1 MAGSKSAYLEN
12 KALDTVLGGPT
23 YTLPGTVYIALSTQ
37 AFNKT
42 TPGTEVSAAGYAR
55 AAVTNNATNWP
66 PAASSQKSN
75 ATVIT
80 FPAAQADWGTITAF
94 YIYDAASTGNV
105 LYGADLSTARF
116 IANGDTA
123 SFAVSAIT
131 LIET

>member
-23 YTLPGTVYIALSTQ
+23 FTLPATVYVALSIA

-42 TPGTEVSAAGYAR
+42 TAGTEVSGGSYAR
-55 AAVTNNATNWP
+55 AAVTNNSTNWP
-66 PAASSQKSN
+66 AAASSTKAN

-80 FPAAQADWGTITAF
+80 FPAASADWGTIVAF
-94 YIYDAASTGNV
+94 YIYDAASGGNM
-105 LYGADLSTARF
+105 LYGADLSTSRF